1 LPLVKHFPLPARR
14 QQIERKE
21 ELLEYF
27 LSDQQKTL
35 KGLARRIAEERVL
48 PVRAELD
55 EKEEF
60 PWAIIKDLADA
71 DMFRVFVPEEYD
83 GLGGG
88 CLDLCLVVEELSRVC
103 AGVAICYAASALG
116 SMPIIDYG
124 TEEQKQKYLP
134 DIASGKRLAAFALTE
149 AMAGSDAGAIK
160 TTAERTDKGYV
171 INGTKQFITSGG
183 DAEIYT
189 VIALTAKER
198 GARGASAF
206 LVEKDTPGFTFGKK
220 EKKMGIR
227 ASSTRELVFR
237 NCLVPEENRIGQE
250 GLGFILTM
258 KTLDQSRP
266 GVGAQAVGLAQG
278 ALEAAVDYAR
288 ERVQFGHPIISIQA
302 VQHMLADMAIQVEA
316 ARLLVYA
323 AAKTIDS
330 GAKSSTEESAMAKVF
345 ASDTAMKVTTDAVQI
360 CGGSGYMRDY
370 PVEKMMRDAK
380 ITQIYE
386 GSNQILRNA
395 IAFELRKRKARRE

>member
-1 LPLVKHFPLPARR
+1 M
-14 QQIERKE
+14 
-21 ELLEYF
+21 EYF

-35 KGLARRIAEERVL
+35 KSLARRIAEERIL

-60 PWAIIKDLADA
+60 PWAIMKDLADS
-71 DMFRVFVPEEYD
+71 DMFRVFIPEEYD

-88 CLDLCLVVEELSRVC
+88 CLDLCLVVEELSRAC
-103 AGVAICYAASALG
+103 SGVAVGYAASALG
-116 SMPIIDYG
+116 SMPLLEYG

-149 AMAGSDAGAIK
+149 ATAGSDAGAIK
-160 TTAERTDKGYV
+160 TTAERTEKGYI
-171 INGTKQFITSGG
+171 INGTKQFITNGG

-206 LVEKDTPGFTFGKK
+206 LIEKDTPGFSFGKK

-227 ASSTRELVFR
+227 ASSTRELIFR
-237 NCLVPEENRIGQE
+237 NCLVPEENRLGQE
-250 GLGFILTM
+250 GVGFILTM
-258 KTLDQSRP
+258 KILDHSRP
-266 GVGAQAVGLAQG
+266 GIGAQAVGLAQG

-330 GAKSSTEESAMAKVF
+330 GAKNFTEESAMAKVF
-345 ASDTAMKVTTDAVQI
+345 ASDTAMRVTTDAVQI
-360 CGGSGYMRDY
+360 CGGAGYMRDY

-380 ITQIYE
+380 IMQIYE
-386 GSNQILRNA
+386 GSNQVLRNA